1 MRFSVIVAVVLL
13 FATASLAAA
22 QITSATI
29 SGSIK
34 DETGGVLPGVDV
46 EVKNVDTGLIRSA
59 VTDANGYFTVPGL
72 PPGKYETR
80 ASLQGFRTG
89 VQSNIALQ
97 VAQQAG
103 LNMVLKVGATEETI
117 TVSGE
122 SALVETR
129 SAALSAIVL
138 GKTIEELPLN
148 GRNYITLATL
158 QPGIVQFTE
167 KSGTA
172 PATRGVQLNINGMG
186 GRSNSFLMDGANIRG
201 YAGLATV
208 TAADTTLGVETIQEF
223 RVVTNAFSAD
233 YGRAMGGVVS
243 IATKSGSNQAHGSG
257 FEFFRDSRMD
267 ARNFFDVGAPP
278 PFTRH
283 QFGGTVGG
291 PIRRNRIFFFGGYER
306 LQEDLGMTVITS
318 VPTAA
323 ARTGVV
329 NPAVR
334 PYLDLYPLPNG
345 RDLGP
350 GIGQYNYQFTR
361 PTRENFAQARIDIEI
376 SDKDSLFVRH
386 TYDGSHQIY
395 PISTGTIQTTSFS
408 QFFTKGTS
416 DNQFFTVEEKH
427 TFGPSLLNSARFS
440 TSLLAY
446 VQYPQNTLTTPLS
459 FFPEAPFMGTIQ
471 IGGLSQLGNDNIS
484 PSNQNIDYWT
494 WSDDVTY
501 TRGKHLLKTGGIAE
515 HSYADKLTT
524 VNSRGLYTFPNLAQ
538 FLAGT
543 PSRFQGVLP
552 GGVLTRKRASSL
564 FGFYVQDDYRVTSN
578 LTLNLGARY
587 EFFTIPKD
595 KDGLDAHLPDLLA
608 PATVAG
614 GPFLNPSLHNVSPRF
629 GFAWDVRGDGR
640 TSIRG
645 GSGIYY
651 DTDNPYA
658 SSLGFAIPSWPF
670 APSVNFTGTA
680 IPFPTPVWPSSTNT
694 SALNLRMLDYHI
706 EQPRGWT
713 YNVNM
718 QRELAA
724 NWALT
729 VGYAGSRGY
738 NLVNSI
744 EGNPV
749 VPIKQADGTLFF
761 PAGAPRRNPNF
772 GAIDYRT
779 SNGRSTYNS
788 LQTGL
793 MKRFSAGHQVQ
804 LSYTLSKTMDNG
816 DAQLGMD
823 LVNGSIYPQNPY
835 DLNAEWAVAAF
846 DSRHVFAANGTWE
859 LPAFRDKAAL
869 RGWQLNGVLTMRTG
883 YPFSPSIQT
892 INWSR
897 AGSLGG
903 GAEDRPNVKPGTD
916 PRKII
921 TGDPNHWFDTSVFQ
935 LQPQGTFGNTP
946 RNFLR
951 GPGFA
956 NVDASLVKNQSLK
969 GDTKLQFRLEVFNV
983 LNRANFAVPTRPVF
997 AGATQNEAP
1006 LATAGQVL
1014 RTTNSSRQIQ
1024 LGVKVLF

>member
-1 MRFSVIVAVVLL
+1 
-13 FATASLAAA
+13 
-22 QITSATI
+22 
-29 SGSIK
+29 
-34 DETGGVLPGVDV
+34 
-46 EVKNVDTGLIRSA
+46 
-59 VTDANGYFTVPGL
+59 
-72 PPGKYETR
+72 TR
-80 ASLQGFRTG
+80 AMLQGFRTG
-89 VQSNIALQ
+89 VQTGIALE

-103 LNMVLKVGATEETI
+103 LSLVLKVGTTEETI

-243 IATKSGSNQAHGSG
+243 IATKSGSNEVHGSG

-267 ARNFFDVGAPP
+267 TRNFFDVGAPP
-278 PFTRH
+278 PFTR
-283 QFGGTVGG
+283 
-291 PIRRNRIFFFGGYER
+291 
-306 LQEDLGMTVITS
+306 
-318 VPTAA
+318 
-323 ARTGVV
+323 
-329 NPAVR
+329 
-334 PYLDLYPLPNG
+334 
-345 RDLGP
+345 
-350 GIGQYNYQFTR
+350 
-361 PTRENFAQARIDIEI
+361 PTRENFLQARIDVEL

-395 PISTGTIQTTSFS
+395 PIATGTIQTTSLS
-408 QFFTKGTS
+408 QFSTKGTS
-416 DNQFFTVEEKH
+416 DNHFFTVEEKR
-427 TFGPSLLNSARFS
+427 TVSPSLLNSARFS

-471 IGGLSQLGNDNIS
+471 IGGLGQLGNDNIS

-501 TRGKHLLKTGGIAE
+501 TKGKHLLKTGGLVE

-538 FLAGT
+538 FLTGT

-552 GGVLTRKRASSL
+552 GGVLTRKRASTLS
-564 FGFYVQDDYRVTSN
+564 GFYVQDDYRVTAS

-587 EFFTIPKD
+587 EFFTLPKD
-595 KDGLDAHLPDLLA
+595 KDGLDAYLPDLLA
-608 PATVAG
+608 PATVPG
-614 GPFLNPSLHNVSPRF
+614 GPFVNPSLHNVSPRI
-629 GFAWDVRGDGR
+629 GFAWDVGGNGR

-658 SSLGFAIPSWPF
+658 SSLGFAIPSAPF
-670 APSVNFTGTA
+670 APSVNFTGAA

-694 SALNLRMLDYHI
+694 SSLNLRMLDYHI
-706 EQPRGWT
+706 KQPRGWT
-713 YNVNM
+713 YNVNL
-718 QRELAA
+718 QHELAA
-724 NWALT
+724 NWAVT

-738 NLVNSI
+738 HLVNSI

-749 VPIKQADGTLFF
+749 VPVKQADGTLFF
-761 PAGAPRRNPNF
+761 PAGAPRRNPNW
-772 GAIDYRT
+772 GSIDYRT
-779 SNGRSTYNS
+779 SDGRSTYNS

-793 MKRFSAGHQVQ
+793 NKRFSAGHQVQ

-823 LVNGSIYPQNPY
+823 IVNGSTYPQNPY
-835 DLNAEWAVAAF
+835 NLDAEWAVAAF

-859 LPAFRDKAAL
+859 LPAFRDNAAL
-869 RGWQLNGVLTMRTG
+869 RGWQLNGVLTMHTG

-903 GAEDRPNVKPGTD
+903 GSEDRPNVKPGTD

-921 TGDPNHWFDTSVFQ
+921 TGDPNHWFDTSVFE

-956 NVDASLVKNQSLK
+956 NVDASLVKNQSLR

-1014 RTTNSSRQIQ
+1014 RTANASRQVQ
-1024 LGVKVLF
+1024 LGIKVLF